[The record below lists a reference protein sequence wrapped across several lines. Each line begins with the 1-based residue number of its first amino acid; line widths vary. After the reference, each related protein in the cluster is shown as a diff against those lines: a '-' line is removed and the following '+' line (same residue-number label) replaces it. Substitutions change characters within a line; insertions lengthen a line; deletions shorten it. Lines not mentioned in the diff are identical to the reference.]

1 MRRSGIGA
9 RACLA
14 ALMVW
19 ASAAAAAPNQDLDE
33 VRGRLKTLK
42 SELRSTEESRAEAA
56 GRLRDSERAIA
67 EANRKLKELGRQRD
81 ALATQLADIAAQVR
95 STQDDI
101 ARQQDEIARMLHTQ
115 YVHGRSEPLR
125 VALSRGEDPNA
136 TARRLQY
143 LTYVSRA
150 RSDVVSSLR
159 TNLASL
165 DTLTESTAAKQGE
178 LEAVEKEYRAQRD
191 ALEREKAS
199 RREVL
204 ASVSAELA
212 TKRQEYATLKRDEE
226 RLTRLVEKLAR
237 AAAKPSRG
245 KATGRDRAVANRDV
259 PDPAAPSG
267 SFRSLKGRLRLPV
280 AGELVS
286 RFGSP
291 RPDSGFSRKGVFLR
305 AAPGQE
311 VKAIAQGRVVFA
323 EWLRGFGN
331 LLIVDHGDGYMSLYG
346 NNDAML
352 KRPGDKVGPGDALA
366 TVGSS
371 GGQEE
376 TGLYFE
382 LRFQGKPF
390 DPLPWAPPR

>member
-1 MRRSGIGA
+1 MSRLAVCRRVAI
-9 RACLA
+9 A
-14 ALMVW
+14 AFGLW
-19 ASAAAAAPNQDLDE
+19 TAAAAGAPNQDLDE

-42 SELRSTEESRAEAA
+42 SELRDTEESRAEAA

-67 EANRKLKELGRQRD
+67 DANRKLRDLGRQRD
-81 ALATQLADIAAQVR
+81 ALSHQLDAIAAEIQTTR
-95 STQDDI
+95 TEI
-101 ARQQDEIARMLHTQ
+101 GRQQDEIARMLHTQ

-125 VALSRGEDPNA
+125 VAFSREDPNA
-136 TARRLQY
+136 TARRLHY

-150 RSDVVSSLR
+150 RADVVTALR

-165 DTLTESTAAKQGE
+165 DTLTQSTAAKQSE
-178 LEAVEKEYRAQRD
+178 LEAVEKEHRTQRE

-212 TKRQEYATLKRDEE
+212 TKRKEYATLKKDEE

-237 AAAKPSRG
+237 ASAKPLRNKGAGKDRTVSNRG
-245 KATGRDRAVANRDV
+245 V
-259 PDPAAPSG
+259 PDEAAPSG

-280 AGELVS
+280 AGELIS

-291 RPDSGFSRKGVFLR
+291 RGDNGFSRKGVFLR
-305 AAPGQE
+305 AASGQE

-323 EWLRGFGN
+323 EFLRGFGN

-346 NNDAML
+346 NNDTML
-352 KRPGDKVGPGDALA
+352 KRPGDAVRPGDVIAS
-366 TVGSS
+366 VGAS

-376 TGLYFE
+376 SGLYFE
-382 LRFQGKPF
+382 LRHQGRPF